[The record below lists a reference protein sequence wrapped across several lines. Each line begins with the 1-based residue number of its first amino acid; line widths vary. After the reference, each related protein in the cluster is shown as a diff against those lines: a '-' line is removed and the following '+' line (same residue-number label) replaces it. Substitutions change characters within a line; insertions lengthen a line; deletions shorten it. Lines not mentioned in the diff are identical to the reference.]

1 LGPERTRQGM
11 PDQYGMVTPETANAG
26 VQGPGY
32 TVDRYMALHLS
43 TLPGAELKGC
53 RSAARNSAQVHNCW
67 RANCL
72 RSPRDVEIVRTC
84 ESDQPTD
91 RVITLPQSALF
102 SPRGLNR
109 RLLRRATIKKALK
122 PVLHL
127 KAVLLALVTTIAAV
141 ALRYHPRHVLRA
153 DRTRMVYVRKPIKE
167 TCP

>member
-1 LGPERTRQGM
+1 MPASIWDGHTRDCKRGRARARVHRR
-11 PDQYGMVTPETANAG
+11 PVHG
-26 VQGPGY
+26 VAPFHPPGSRVEWLSIGRSKFGPGSQLL
-32 TVDRYMALHLS
+32 A
-43 TLPGAELKGC
+43 GELF
-53 RSAARNSAQVHNCW
+53 AI
-67 RANCL
+67 
-72 RSPRDVEIVRTC
+72 PRDVEIVRTC

-153 DRTRMVYVRKPIKE
+153 DRTRMVYVRKPNKE

>member
-1 LGPERTRQGM
+1 MPAPIWDGHTRDCKRGRARARVRRR
-11 PDQYGMVTPETANAG
+11 PVHG
-26 VQGPGY
+26 VAPFHPPGSR
-32 TVDRYMALHLS
+32 VEWLS
-43 TLPGAELKGC
+43 
-53 RSAARNSAQVHNCW
+53 ARNSAQVHNCW

-153 DRTRMVYVRKPIKE
+153 DRTRMVYVRKPNKE